1 MWYSLLPCMKEK
13 PSMNTLTV
21 LIASY
26 LEPELVERLRQEF
39 PQLNIV
45 FRPDLIGAPRYIADH
60 TSLIQRTPEQ
70 EAEWRSLLAQADIL
84 FDFDATHREDLP
96 DLAPRLKWIQAT
108 SAGIGQFV
116 KRMRYAERTNWIFTT
131 ASGVHARPLAEF
143 VIFSMLYFAKDY
155 PYIHREKAAQH
166 WARYCTEELAGRTL
180 AVIGLGKIGREVAR
194 LAKAFDMRVIGSRR
208 DPSKAVPGIDALYAP
223 DDLKPLLE
231 SANYLCIATPH
242 TPETE
247 RLIGREQLALLPRG
261 AVIINI
267 GRGQIIDQAALVEA
281 LQSGHLR
288 GAALDVF
295 EVEPLPPGDPLWTMP
310 NVIISPH
317 SASTAETENQK
328 IIDLFCENLRR
339 YLVGEPLLNVLD
351 IERLY

>member
-1 MWYSLLPCMKEK
+1 MNNLTLLI
-13 PSMNTLTV
+13 T
-21 LIASY
+21 SY
-26 LEPELVERLRQEF
+26 LEPELVERVRREF
-39 PQLNIV
+39 PQVNVV

-96 DLAPRLKWIQAT
+96 DLAPRVKWIQAT

-116 KRMRYAERTNWIFTT
+116 KRMKYADRTDWVFTT
-131 ASGVHARPLAEF
+131 ASGAHARPLAEF

-155 PYIHREKAAQH
+155 EYLHREKEAQH
-166 WARYCTEELAGRTL
+166 WARYCTSELAGRTL
-180 AVIGLGKIGREVAR
+180 AIIGLGKIGREVAR
-194 LAKAFDMRVIGSRR
+194 LAKAFDMHVIGSRR
-208 DPSKAVPGIDALYAP
+208 DTSKTVAGVDALYAP
-223 DDLKPLLE
+223 NDLQPMLE

-247 RLIGREQLALLPRG
+247 RLIGREQLAMLPRG
-261 AVIINI
+261 AVVINI
-267 GRGQIIDQAALVEA
+267 GRGQIVDQAALVEA
-281 LQSGHLR
+281 LQTGHLR

-295 EVEPLPPGDPLWTMP
+295 EVEPLPPGDVLWTMP

-328 IIDLFCENLRR
+328 IVDLLCENLRR
-339 YLVGEPLLNVLD
+339 YVAREPLLNVLD
-351 IERLY
+351 VERLY